1 MFSQRSL
8 VRRQLGDK
16 QTAMLEDL
24 HRQALMALWI
34 EAVKPGA
41 QHRQRHTAR
50 CQGVLVTDAINAQRQ
65 SGGDRQAALHQL
77 GTQTGGVVL
86 ACIGGV
92 TSSHHRQ
99 LWQGK
104 GCEIPTAIEQQGG
117 GGDLF
122 EQSRIGGV
130 IETKEVIA
138 RRFGPV
144 QPLLHHG

>member
-1 MFSQRSL
+1 M
-8 VRRQLGDK
+8 
-16 QTAMLEDL
+16 T
-24 HRQALMALWI
+24 
-34 EAVKPGA
+34 
-41 QHRQRHTAR
+41 
-50 CQGVLVTDAINAQRQ
+50 
-65 SGGDRQAALHQL
+65 
-77 GTQTGGVVL
+77 GTY
-86 ACIGGV
+86 
-92 TSSHHRQ
+92 HRQ

-104 GCEIPTAIEQQGG
+104 GCKIPAAIEQQGG

>member
-16 QTAMLEDL
+16 QAAVLEDL

-50 CQGVLVTDAINAQRQ
+50 CQGLLVTDAINAQRQ
-65 SGGDRQAALHQL
+65 SGGDRQTALHQF
-77 GTQTGGVVL
+77 GTQTGCVVL

-92 TSSHHRQ
+92 TGSHHRQ
-99 LWQGK
+99 LWQRK
-104 GCEIPTAIEQQGG
+104 GCEIPAAIEQQGG

-122 EQSRIGGV
+122 EQRGIGGTVRAQQV
-130 IETKEVIA
+130 IV
-138 RRFGPV
+138 RCRGPV
-144 QPLLHHG
+144 QPLLHQG